1 MEIFLKFRK
10 TCVKKNVC
18 CYNLFAKVDIL
29 YVRLY
34 LFNEKN
40 LPLSDNKDE
49 GCLIDL
55 EKFSAE
61 NDRFENV

>member
-1 MEIFLKFRK
+1 MEIFLKFKK

-49 GCLIDL
+49 GFFQLM
-55 EKFSAE
+55 
-61 NDRFENV
+61 